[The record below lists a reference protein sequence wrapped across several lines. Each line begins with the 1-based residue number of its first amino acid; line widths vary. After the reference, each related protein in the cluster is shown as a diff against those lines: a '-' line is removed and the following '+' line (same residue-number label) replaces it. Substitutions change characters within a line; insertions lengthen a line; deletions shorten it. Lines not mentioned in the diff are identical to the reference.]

1 MLNIIVGGILEE
13 NKKMEQ
19 KRFEEIMNTT
29 FVKLM
34 KDIKPFFKEYEQ
46 QAR

>member
-1 MLNIIVGGILEE
+1 MLNVIVGAILKESR
-13 NKKMEQ
+13 KMEQ
-19 KRFEEIMNTT
+19 EQFEEIMNTT